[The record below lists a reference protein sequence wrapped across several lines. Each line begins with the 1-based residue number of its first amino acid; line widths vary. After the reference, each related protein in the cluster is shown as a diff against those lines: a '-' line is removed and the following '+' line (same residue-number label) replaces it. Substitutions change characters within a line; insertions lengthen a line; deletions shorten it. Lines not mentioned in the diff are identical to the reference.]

1 MAAKKASGKKAPAKK
16 EEPKKKAPPS
26 GKTKAA
32 GTVLSAA
39 DIARLMGLSSDHD
52 ARPTQPVRDAE
63 QEAKEL
69 TVTFDKLGKK
79 LVTHGGVDKHAG
91 KDLATRHRLL
101 STAERLWNSERDF
114 AAKPD
119 IKTARKQGAES
130 KKLAV
135 AALRHFKRDDR
146 DIQVRLDKIAEGSGD
161 LDLADDLN
169 KLADLLDENLPALKT
184 PDIKS
189 STATGMRTLASRITD
204 AITERNTDVEASDA
218 IKLRNRAY
226 WHLNELVT
234 TIQSA
239 GRFVY
244 RNDPAALKHFRT
256 LRRQK

>member
-1 MAAKKASGKKAPAKK
+1 
-16 EEPKKKAPPS
+16 
-26 GKTKAA
+26 
-32 GTVLSAA
+32 
-39 DIARLMGLSSDHD
+39 
-52 ARPTQPVRDAE
+52 VRDAE

-79 LVTHGGVDKHAG
+79 LVTHGGVDKNAG

-169 KLADLLDENLPALKT
+169 KLADLVDENLPALKT
-184 PDIKS
+184 PEIKS
-189 STATGMRTLASRITD
+189 STAAGMRTLASRITD
-204 AITERNTDVEASDA
+204 AITERNTDVDASDA

-244 RNDPAALKHFRT
+244 RDDPAALKHFRT
-256 LRRQK
+256 LRNR